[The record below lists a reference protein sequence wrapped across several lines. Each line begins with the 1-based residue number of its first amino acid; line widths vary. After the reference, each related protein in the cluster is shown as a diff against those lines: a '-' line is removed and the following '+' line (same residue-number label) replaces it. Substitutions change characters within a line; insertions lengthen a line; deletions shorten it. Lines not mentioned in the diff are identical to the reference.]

1 MRAWSSVI
9 DNDTTISP
17 WPPNAAASTTVAA
30 STSTSLRASICDAV
44 NDSEAIADGG
54 VNNTDTVVPG
64 VSRNAG
70 TCPGSNRNTTTP
82 SPTCTSSADA
92 TCDAV
97 ISDPAGRS
105 TKATRPTTPATSS
118 GRVTAIASSA
128 ATSTV
133 TRSSAV
139 TTSPRSTGPA
149 KASTPVRSDDDWNNH
164 NTARAETTRT
174 SKTKAHTGQR
184 AQNGKANH

>member
-70 TCPGSNRNTTTP
+70 TCPGSHRN
-82 SPTCTSSADA
+82 
-92 TCDAV
+92 
-97 ISDPAGRS
+97 
-105 TKATRPTTPATSS
+105 PTTPPPPPPPPPPAPPPPVLSHPP
-118 GRVTAIASSA
+118 GRTPHPTHAPP
-128 ATSTV
+128 TT
-133 TRSSAV
+133 
-139 TTSPRSTGPA
+139 TTSYPDPRP
-149 KASTPVRSDDDWNNH
+149 
-164 NTARAETTRT
+164 
-174 SKTKAHTGQR
+174 
-184 AQNGKANH
+184 